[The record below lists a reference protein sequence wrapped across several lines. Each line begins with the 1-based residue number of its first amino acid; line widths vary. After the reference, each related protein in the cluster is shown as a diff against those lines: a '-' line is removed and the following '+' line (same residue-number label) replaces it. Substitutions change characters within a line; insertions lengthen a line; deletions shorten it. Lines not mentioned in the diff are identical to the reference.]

1 MYKATLEASK
11 YLQLER
17 RSNRDM
23 PSAIS
28 RPFRNKLRNRAF
40 PTPASASPSQ
50 SVTALF
56 GFVRGR
62 AAGPAHH
69 SVAAGAGTFPSRTL
83 CSQTLLHFSYY
94 ALDYFKSGFPL
105 VSHISS
111 LCSDWKV
118 TSLGHS
124 CNR

>member
-28 RPFRNKLRNRAF
+28 RPFRNRAF

-56 GFVRGR
+56 GFVRRR
-62 AAGPAHH
+62 AQDFAQLQVLALSPLVLFAHKRCYILATTL
-69 SVAAGAGTFPSRTL
+69 STTSNQAFRWCLTFPASVPIGR
-83 CSQTLLHFSYY
+83 
-94 ALDYFKSGFPL
+94 
-105 VSHISS
+105 
-111 LCSDWKV
+111 
-118 TSLGHS
+118 
-124 CNR
+124 